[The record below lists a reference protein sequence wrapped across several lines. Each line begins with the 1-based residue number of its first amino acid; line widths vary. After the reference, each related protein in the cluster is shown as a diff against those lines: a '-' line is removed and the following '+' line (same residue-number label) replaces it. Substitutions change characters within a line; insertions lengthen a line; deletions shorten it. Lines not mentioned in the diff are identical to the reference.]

1 VTRPVRLAVFAA
13 SPVFYQVPLY
23 RLLAADP
30 RLDFTAIFASSG
42 GTRPYEGGYGQPI
55 AWDVDLLSGYRQVF
69 LRKAD
74 ANPIGGTAL
83 GIRDPDVVARVGE
96 GRYDVL
102 WLQGYATITHVL
114 AALRQKAS
122 RRALMFREEQ
132 TLLHPR
138 PLWKTLVKEPLLRGL
153 LAGSYALYIGTEN
166 RRWFERYG
174 VPAERRFP
182 VPYVVDNDALRAAA
196 AELAPRRGELRA
208 SFGIGPDAGPVILT
222 VSRLIPKKQPLFL
235 LEAFRRVRETRRCA
249 LLVVGSG
256 ECEAEMRE
264 FVARRRIPDVVL
276 AGFLNR
282 SEIPRAYA
290 AADVFTLASRIHETW
305 GIVVNEA
312 MNFGLP
318 LALSDKVGSA
328 TDLLEPGRNGF
339 GFAADDPA
347 AAADALGR
355 LVDDP
360 ALRAPFGARSRELV
374 GELTYRAAA
383 DGVLA
388 AVADAVGPSRWAE
401 ASRAPSAAP
410 RANPTALRSE

>member
-1 VTRPVRLAVFAA
+1 MSTPVRLAVFAP

-42 GTRPYEGGYGQPI
+42 GTRPYEGGYGKPI
-55 AWDVDLLSGYRQVF
+55 VWDVDLLSGYRQIF
-69 LRKAD
+69 LRKAET
-74 ANPIGGTAL
+74 NPIGGTAL

-96 GRYDVL
+96 GGYDVL
-102 WLQGYATITHVL
+102 WLQGYATITHLL
-114 AALRQKAS
+114 AALRQKAA

-138 PLWKTLVKEPLLRGL
+138 PLWKTVLKEPLLRGL
-153 LAGSYALYIGTEN
+153 FAGSYALYIGTEN

-174 VPAERRFP
+174 VPAERRFY
-182 VPYVVDNDALRAAA
+182 VPYVVDNETLGHAA
-196 AELAPRRGELRA
+196 AELAPRRDELRA
-208 SFGIGPDAGPVILT
+208 SFGIDPDAGPVILS

-235 LEAFRRVRETRRCA
+235 LEAFRRVRAERRCT
-249 LLVVGSG
+249 LLFVGSG
-256 ECEAEMRE
+256 ECEQAMRE
-264 FVARRRIPDVVL
+264 YVERWRIPDVVF

-290 AADVFTLASRIHETW
+290 AADVFVLASRIHETW

-339 GFAADDPA
+339 AFDARDPA
-347 AAADALGR
+347 AAAGALTR
-355 LVDDP
+355 LVDD
-360 ALRAPFGARSRELV
+360 AGLRASFGTRSRELV
-374 GELTYRAAA
+374 GEFTYRRAA
-383 DGVLA
+383 DGVLDA
-388 AVADAVGPSRWAE
+388 IAHAVGPRRWTE
-401 ASRAPSAAP
+401 AAGSAAATL
-410 RANPTALRSE
+410 RANPVAAHSE

>member
-1 VTRPVRLAVFAA
+1 MSRPVKLGVFAP

-30 RLDFTAIFASSG
+30 RLDFTAIFASNG
-42 GTRPYEGGYGQPI
+42 GTRPYEGGYGEPI
-55 AWDVDLLSGYRQVF
+55 VWDVDLLSGYRQVF

-74 ANPIGGTAL
+74 TNPIGGTAL
-83 GIRDPDVVARVGE
+83 GIRDPDVIARVGE

-102 WLQGYATITHVL
+102 WLQGYATITHLL
-114 AALRQKAS
+114 AALRQKVS

-138 PLWKTLVKEPLLRGL
+138 PPWKTVLKEPLLRGL
-153 LAGSYALYIGTEN
+153 FAGAYALYIGTEN

-174 VPAERRFP
+174 IPPERRFS
-182 VPYVVDNDALRAAA
+182 VPYVVDNESLRAAA
-196 AELAPRRGELRA
+196 DELAPQGDELRA
-208 SFGIGPDAGPVILT
+208 SFGIGADAGPVILS

-235 LEAFRRVRETRRCA
+235 LEAFARARERRRCT

-256 ECEAEMRE
+256 ECEPAMRD
-264 FVARRRIPDVVL
+264 FVARRRIPDVVF
-276 AGFLNR
+276 AGFRNR

-290 AADVFTLASRIHETW
+290 AADVFALTSRIHETW

-328 TDLLEPGRNGF
+328 TDLLEVGRNGF
-339 GFAADDPA
+339 SFAADDPA
-347 AAADALGR
+347 GAADALGR
-355 LVDDP
+355 LVDD
-360 ALRAPFGARSRELV
+360 AELRASFGARSREIV
-374 GELTYRAAA
+374 GELTYRRAA

-388 AVADAVGPSRWAE
+388 AVADAVGPRRWAE
-401 ASRAPSAAP
+401 ASRTTGAAPLANPATAPS
-410 RANPTALRSE
+410 E